1 MLFQALHQPTLL
13 VVAAVHIAFSGLAL
27 VLARRR
33 ESASHALRFWGVA
46 MMVGA
51 AGIVL
56 LAIPADVGPGA
67 GLTGTAMILLGTAL
81 SWTGARVFSGR
92 HPEPAIVLG
101 GPVAWLALGASS
113 LGATDLTQ
121 VVLAPAIGTAYTLAT
136 AFELWRGREEPL
148 RARKAAIGLLLLHA
162 GIHGG
167 RAAAA
172 AFGVPGSAAHSSELL
187 SAILLEALL
196 HTTGM
201 AFLVLALMKERAE
214 VRSMVHLRE
223 LALLDA
229 LTGLGNRRHFD
240 QALDRELR
248 RAIRDHTS
256 IALLMIDADHFKA
269 YNDSYGHPAGD
280 NCLRAIGSAIRSVV
294 QRPSDV
300 RVRYGGEEFAVL
312 LTGTD
317 EAGAVAVAD
326 AIQANIAVLQM
337 RHAGSPHG
345 QVSVSIGVAS
355 VRPDRGT
362 IRGDKLVRAADRAL
376 YAAKAAGRNRTH
388 RASQSDRHAPV
399 LTLVGGRAVG

>member
-1 MLFQALHQPTLL
+1 MN
-13 VVAAVHIAFSGLAL
+13 
-27 VLARRR
+27 
-33 ESASHALRFWGVA
+33 
-46 MMVGA
+46 
-51 AGIVL
+51 
-56 LAIPADVGPGA
+56 
-67 GLTGTAMILLGTAL
+67 
-81 SWTGARVFSGR
+81 
-92 HPEPAIVLG
+92 
-101 GPVAWLALGASS
+101 
-113 LGATDLTQ
+113 
-121 VVLAPAIGTAYTLAT
+121 
-136 AFELWRGREEPL
+136 
-148 RARKAAIGLLLLHA
+148 
-162 GIHGG
+162 
-167 RAAAA
+167 
-172 AFGVPGSAAHSSELL
+172 
-187 SAILLEALL
+187 
-196 HTTGM
+196 
-201 AFLVLALMKERAE
+201 
-214 VRSMVHLRE
+214 HLRE

-326 AIQANIAVLQM
+326 AIQANIAALQM

-355 VRPDRGT
+355 VKPDRGT

-388 RASQSDRHAPV
+388 CTSQSDRHAPV

>member
-13 VVAAVHIAFSGLAL
+13 VVAAVHIAFSGLTL
-27 VLARRR
+27 LLARRR
-33 ESASHALRFWGVA
+33 GRASDALRFWGVA

-67 GLTGTAMILLGTAL
+67 GLAGTAMILLGTAL

-167 RAAAA
+167 RAAAV
-172 AFGVPGSAAHSSELL
+172 AFGAPGSAAHSAELL
-187 SAILLEALL
+187 SVMLLEALL
-196 HTTGM
+196 HTTGI

-214 VRSMVHLRE
+214 MRSMVHLRE

-229 LTGLGNRRHFD
+229 LTGLGNRRYFD

-317 EAGAVAVAD
+317 EAGAMAVAD
-326 AIQANIAVLQM
+326 AIQANIVALQM

-355 VRPDRGT
+355 VKPDRGT

-376 YAAKAAGRNRTH
+376 YAAKAAGRNGTH

>member
-13 VVAAVHIAFSGLAL
+13 VVAAVHIAFTGLAL
-27 VLARRR
+27 MLAGRR
-33 ESASHALRFWGVA
+33 ERASDALRFWGLA

-56 LAIPADVGPGA
+56 LTVPADVGPGA
-67 GLTGTAMILLGTAL
+67 GLAGTAMILLGTAL

-101 GPVAWLALGASS
+101 GPVAWLALSASS
-113 LGATDLTQ
+113 LNAADLTQ
-121 VVLAPAIGTAYTLAT
+121 TVLACTTGTAYTLAT

-172 AFGVPGSAAHSSELL
+172 ALGAPGGAAHSPEML
-187 SAILLEALL
+187 SIILLEALL

-201 AFLVLALMKERAE
+201 AFLLLALMKERAE
-214 VRSMVHLRE
+214 VQSMGHLRE

-229 LTGLGNRRHFD
+229 LTGLGNRRQFD

-248 RAIRDHTS
+248 RAIRDRTS
-256 IALLMIDADHFKA
+256 LALLMIDADHFKA
-269 YNDSYGHPAGD
+269 YNDNYGHSAGD
-280 NCLRAIGSAIRSVV
+280 NCLRAIGLAMRSVV

-326 AIQANIAVLQM
+326 AIHANIAALQM

-355 VRPDRGT
+355 VKPDRGT

-376 YAAKAAGRNRTH
+376 YAAKAAGRNGTY

>member
-13 VVAAVHIAFSGLAL
+13 MVTAVHIAFSGLAL
-27 VLARRR
+27 ILAGRRGR
-33 ESASHALRFWGVA
+33 PSVALRFWGAA

-51 AGIVL
+51 IGIILSAV
-56 LAIPADVGPGA
+56 PADVGPSASLA
-67 GLTGTAMILLGTAL
+67 GTVVILFGTAL
-81 SWTGARVFSGR
+81 AWTGARVFSGR
-92 HPEPAIVLG
+92 HPRPAIILV
-101 GPVAWLALGASS
+101 GPLALLILGASS
-113 LGATDLTQ
+113 LGTADLIQ
-121 VVLAPAIGTAYTLAT
+121 VALASAIGAAYTVAT
-136 AFELWRGREEPL
+136 AFELWRGREELL

-162 GIHGG
+162 GVHSG

-172 AFGVPGSAAHSSELL
+172 AFATPGSLMLSSEILTV
-187 SAILLEALL
+187 ILLEALL

-201 AFLVLALMKERAE
+201 AFLLLALMKERAE
-214 VRSMVHLRE
+214 MRSMNHLRE

-229 LTGLGNRRHFD
+229 LTGLGNRRQFD

-256 IALLMIDADHFKA
+256 LALLMIDADHFKA
-269 YNDSYGHPAGD
+269 YNDSYGHQAGD

-317 EAGAVAVAD
+317 EVGALAVAD
-326 AIQANIAVLQM
+326 AIQANIAALQM

-345 QVSVSIGVAS
+345 QVSASIGVAS

-399 LTLVGGRAVG
+399 LTLVGGQAVG